1 MPSPS
6 DPRPRQLG
14 NAALLLIVAGL
25 AASLVQTVRRR
36 DLDPVESGISL
47 YALGPQGVVQA
58 AAIVAVGLG
67 SIALAAGL
75 QRVVPARPGAA
86 AGSLCVALWG
96 GSIAVAG
103 LVPFDPDPPVSFAGA
118 VHDAA
123 GTAANLFLVLGIAL
137 LSRPMAGDP
146 RWRPLGAASVP
157 LAALALAVVV
167 VANLGRPAVPWGIG
181 QRAYVLLLLGWL
193 VDAGLRLR
201 RPPAP

>member
-1 MPSPS
+1 
-6 DPRPRQLG
+6 
-14 NAALLLIVAGL
+14 
-25 AASLVQTVRRR
+25 VRRR
-36 DLDPVESGISL
+36 DLDPLESGISL
-47 YALGPQGVVQA
+47 YALGPHGEVQA

-67 SIALAAGL
+67 SLALAAGL
-75 QRVVPARPGAA
+75 RRALPARPGA

-146 RWRPLGAASVP
+146 RWRSLGAASVP